1 MRYLRLIIAIGGL
14 LIVFSPTL
22 RCEEPVQVTVCEL
35 KTNPGDYNHKLIEVI
50 GFVSHG
56 FEDFGLFDPSCPSW
70 PYVWLEYG
78 GTKKSGTMYCCGV
91 SNNKTR
97 PQELVVEGITVSLT
111 ADETFEAFDRLIQPD
126 SVVHA
131 TLIGR
136 FFAGKESRLLV
147 GRGYGHMGC
156 CSLLAIQ
163 TVVSVDP
170 HDREDLD
177 YRSSADQPNIEKTG
191 CGYQDL
197 VPPWPYSDWVKAQQ
211 TADLEGSNSAFD
223 SPKQVA
229 ADALNR
235 LAKLDAKTLED
246 LTETQRTKGRLIYQL
261 KTDKGKTTY
270 MIVLSKPYLLSFYA
284 KDTKK
289 VAWVVIA
296 AYKSSCEKDNSVSRI
311 R

>member
-136 FFAGKESRLLV
+136 FFAGKKSRLLV

-177 YRSSADQPNIEKTG
+177 YRSSADQPNIEMTG

-197 VPPWPYSDWVKAQQ
+197 VPAWPYSDWVKAQQ

>member
-14 LIVFSPTL
+14 LIVFSSTL

-56 FEDFGLFDPSCPSW
+56 FEDFGLFDSSCPSW

-78 GTKKSGTMYCCGV
+78 GTKKSGTSYCCGV

-111 ADETFEAFDRLIQPD
+111 ADEKFEAFDRLIQPD

-197 VPPWPYSDWVKAQQ
+197 VPPWPYSDWIKAQQ

-229 ADALNR
+229 ADSLNR

-289 VAWVVIA
+289 VAWVVIG

>member
-197 VPPWPYSDWVKAQQ
+197 VPAWPYSDWVKAQQ

>member
-14 LIVFSPTL
+14 LIVFSSTL

-56 FEDFGLFDPSCPSW
+56 FEDFGLFDSSCPSW

-78 GTKKSGTMYCCGV
+78 GTKKSGTSYCCGV

-111 ADETFEAFDRLIQPD
+111 ADEKFEAFDRLIQPD

-197 VPPWPYSDWVKAQQ
+197 VPPWPYSDWIKAQQ

-289 VAWVVIA
+289 VAWVVIG

>member
-14 LIVFSPTL
+14 LIVFSSTL

-56 FEDFGLFDPSCPSW
+56 FEDFGLFDSSSPSW

-78 GTKKSGTMYCCGV
+78 GTKKSGTSYCCGV

-111 ADETFEAFDRLIQPD
+111 ADEKFEAFDRLIQPD

-197 VPPWPYSDWVKAQQ
+197 VPPWPYSDWIKAQQ

-289 VAWVVIA
+289 VAWVVIG

>member
-1 MRYLRLIIAIGGL
+1 MRYLRPIIAIGGL

-35 KTNPGDYNHKLIEVI
+35 KANPGDYNQKLIEVI

-91 SNNKTR
+91 SNNRTR
-97 PQELVVEGITVSLT
+97 PQELVVEGISVSLT
-111 ADETFEAFDRLIQPD
+111 TDETFEAFDRLIQPD

-136 FFAGKESRLLV
+136 FFAGKESRLLM

-177 YRSSADQPNIEKTG
+177 YRSSPDQPNIEKTG

-211 TADLEGSNSAFD
+211 TADLEESDSAFD
-223 SPKQVA
+223 TPKQVA

-235 LAKLDAKTLED
+235 LAKIDANTLAN

-284 KDTKK
+284 KDTKR
-289 VAWVVIA
+289 VAWVVIG
-296 AYKSSCEKDNSVSRI
+296 AYKSSCEKDNPVSRI

>member
-14 LIVFSPTL
+14 LIVFSSTL

-56 FEDFGLFDPSCPSW
+56 FEDFGLFDSSCPSW

-78 GTKKSGTMYCCGV
+78 GTKKSGTSYCCGV

-111 ADETFEAFDRLIQPD
+111 ADEKFEAFDRLIQPD

-197 VPPWPYSDWVKAQQ
+197 VPPWPYSDWIKAQQ

-246 LTETQRTKGRLIYQL
+246 LTETQRTRGRLIYQL

-289 VAWVVIA
+289 VAWVVIG